1 MGLGVIGTLMLEYCT
16 INYAILCNL
25 RRDLIICEGFPSSDR
40 LTHDDVRTNLGACHL
55 SMLGIHS

>member
-1 MGLGVIGTLMLEYCT
+1 MGLGIIGTLVLENCT

-25 RRDLIICEGFPSSDR
+25 RCDLITCEDFPSSDR
-40 LTHDDVRTNLGACHL
+40 LTYAGVRTNLGACHF